1 MAVLTD
7 AEVVRIR
14 RFIGWSDRFN
24 NTDEALVRAIAAVD
38 MRPDT
43 TDEIRILLERANGI
57 ERRLFGDVD
66 GQANAIDRLKATSV
80 GAIVLNETEIQSL
93 LDLGLMCSAQ
103 IARLLGVEVRG
114 GNPWSTSI
122 PTERAWYG
130 GPAGGGGLIPFG

>member
-1 MAVLTD
+1 MPVLSD

-14 RFIGWSDRFN
+14 RFIGWADRFN
-24 NTDEALVRAIAAVD
+24 NTDEALVRAIAAVN
-38 MRPDT
+38 MRTDT
-43 TDEIRILLERANGI
+43 TDEIRMLLERADGI
-57 ERRLFGDVD
+57 ERRIFGDDEGKSTAV
-66 GQANAIDRLKATSV
+66 DRLKASQV
-80 GAIVLNETEIQSL
+80 GAITLNEGEIQAL